1 MKGEPRRKILR
12 LYNNHLTMKIHW
24 LGLIIMAVLC
34 IAMDVYICRRLSR
47 NGYRMAMWF
56 NALLAALSAGLVI
69 AIGVMPMSSA
79 TMPNSTFAACQY
91 MLYTFFSILAPK
103 TLGMLVYGIGRWTI
117 RRWAAM
123 CSFIVAALV
132 FGVMWWGA
140 IVTPGTLEVKEVEL
154 EFANLPDAFDGY
166 RIVQWSDAHLGT
178 YNGRT
183 AIVEKQ
189 IDAINDLK
197 ADMICFTGD
206 LVSRE
211 TNEALPYRDLL
222 ARLHAPDGV
231 YSVLGNHDYDNYVL
245 WEDEK
250 DKLEDRKALCDL
262 QAAAGWRLLND
273 EYAVIKR
280 GDQQIVLIGTE
291 NYGDRPGEKQG
302 SLVKAYSGLKDGN
315 FKIQLQ
321 HNPYAWRANTLTN
334 SNIDLML
341 AGHTHAF
348 QMMLT
353 LGQWRL
359 SPARLRYKEWG
370 GAYSEGGR
378 WLYVN
383 IGTGMVGPPMR
394 IGATPEITLITLKK
408 KK

>member
-1 MKGEPRRKILR
+1 
-12 LYNNHLTMKIHW
+12 MKIHW

-34 IAMDVYICRRLSR
+34 IAMDVYICRRLKR
-47 NGYRMAMWF
+47 EGYRWAMGL
-56 NALLAALSAGLVI
+56 NVLLALLSAGLVI

-79 TMPNSTFAACQY
+79 SMSNSTFVTGQY
-91 MLYTFFSILAPK
+91 LLYTFFSILVPK
-103 TLGMLVYGIGRWTI
+103 ALGMLVYAIDRWLK
-117 RRWAAM
+117 RRWAAITA
-123 CSFIVAALV
+123 FIVAALV
-132 FGVMWWGA
+132 FGIMWWGA
-140 IVTPGTLEVKEVEL
+140 IVTPDKIDVREVEL
-154 EFANLPDAFDGY
+154 EFERLPEAFDGY

-178 YNGRT
+178 YNGRR

-189 IDAINDLK
+189 INTINALN

-211 TNEALPYRDLL
+211 TNEAVPYRDIL
-222 ARLHAPDGV
+222 ARLHARDGV
-231 YSVLGNHDYDNYVL
+231 FSVLGNHDYDNYVT
-245 WEDEK
+245 WDDEQA
-250 DKLEDRKALCDL
+250 KLADRKALCDL
-262 QAAAGWRLLND
+262 QEAAGWHLLND

-280 GDQQIVLIGTE
+280 GDNQIVLIGTE
-291 NYGDRPGEKQG
+291 NFGDRPGEKRG
-302 SLVKAYSGLKDGN
+302 SLTRAYSGLNDGN

-383 IGTGMVGPPMR
+383 IGTGMVGSPMR
-394 IGATPEITLITLKK
+394 IGATPEITVITLKK
-408 KK
+408 KKSDPSS